1 MRLAET
7 ECVLR
12 AGCQAAQKRPG
23 TAVAAAPVVLAAGD
37 IVEVDIVEVD
47 IVDGAVVAPEL
58 EWVLEESRPLRS
70 YQTTPL

>member
-37 IVEVDIVEVD
+37 IVEVDIV
-47 IVDGAVVAPEL
+47 DGAVVAPEL

>member
-37 IVEVDIVEVD
+37 IVEVDIV
-47 IVDGAVVAPEL
+47 DGAVVAPEL
-58 EWVLEESRPLRS
+58 EWVLQESRPLRS